1 VSQAEA
7 PPKNDAS
14 RALLGVRAGV
24 LQAIEHTLLA
34 SSATPAQIDALC
46 DEAAASGLLAVCVN
60 PVFIERCKARLGG
73 SGIRVVTVVGFP
85 LASSFVEAT
94 VLECELAVRA
104 GADEI
109 DAPIRLSAVKCGDW
123 AAVEQHARTI
133 VAAADGRPVKLILE
147 TSVLTDSEVDRACE
161 VALSAGVR
169 FVKTSTGYASGGAT
183 AEAVARLRRCV
194 GDRAGVKA
202 SGGIRSAKAALAML
216 AAGADRIGTSAGGA
230 IAREL
235 ADQLR
240 EPLETQEED

>member
-7 PPKNDAS
+7 PLKNDGSLAG
-14 RALLGVRAGV
+14 RGV

-34 SSATPAQIDALC
+34 ASATPAQIDALC
-46 DEAAASGLLAVCVN
+46 EEAAASGLLAVCVN
-60 PVFIERCKARLGG
+60 PVFIERCKARLAG
-73 SGIRVVTVVGFP
+73 SSVRVVTVVGFP

-109 DAPIRLSAVKCGDW
+109 DTVIRLSAVKSGDW
-123 AAVEQHARTI
+123 AAAADHARTI
-133 VAAADGRPVKLILE
+133 VAAAAGRPVKLILE
-147 TSVLTDSEVDRACE
+147 TSVLTAVEIDRACE
-161 VALSAGVR
+161 VALAAGAR
-169 FVKTSTGYASGGAT
+169 FVKTSTGHASGGAT
-183 AEAVARLRRCV
+183 VEAVARLRRRV

-202 SGGIRSAKAALAML
+202 SGGIRSAEAALALL

-235 ADQLR
+235 ADRLR
-240 EPLETQEED
+240 DD